1 MDGYL
6 CFECLPVGG
15 ASFADNPEPSCSCV
29 LRVDMSGCFFF
40 NDTAT
45 PEIYTL
51 SLHDALPIW
60 LESGVDHILT
70 FRPEQLSLDSMKA
83 AFFHAFYT
91 LGLGVGVW
99 AIFGAYTTAETR
111 LKRSILA
118 VMLMDTLVAIVA
130 GVMMFSIGLDG
141 TSLDGERGF
150 SLLFVSLPVALAQVP
165 FSQVVITAVFL
176 LVVLIVWATSI
187 SLLEP
192 VVGWLREWLGAPR
205 GWSVVCVGLAVWL
218 AGLASLF
225 SFNVWADYQLAGA
238 TVYRWLELVT
248 GGILIPVVAVLVAT
262 FAGWCLTRRYSA
274 QILGDAPAFFRK
286 LWYWVMRLA
295 LPVVAL
301 WIGVQYTIFSLS
313 NLCDNGNQAIW
324 CGQGAAF
331 AEVAA
336 PVENTPNEPDI
347 QYYGD

>member
-1 MDGYL
+1 VLLAML
-6 CFECLPVGG
+6 
-15 ASFADNPEPSCSCV
+15 FA
-29 LRVDMSGCFFF
+29 
-40 NDTAT
+40 
-45 PEIYTL
+45 L
-51 SLHDALPIW
+51 SAGHGR

-70 FRPEQLSLDSMKA
+70 FRPEQLSLDSIKA
-83 AFFHAFYT
+83 AFFHAFFT

-118 VMLMDTLVAIVA
+118 VVLMDTLVAIVA
-130 GVMMFSIGLDG
+130 GVMMFSIALDG

-248 GGILIPVVAVLVAT
+248 GGILIPVVAMLVAT

-286 LWYWVMRLA
+286 LWYWVMRLV

-301 WIGVQYTIFSLS
+301 WVGIQYTIFSLS
-313 NLCDNGNQAIW
+313 NLCDHGNDAIW
-324 CGQGAAF
+324 CGPGTPV
-331 AEVAA
+331 AEASA
-336 PVENTPNEPDI
+336 LVENAPNGPDI
-347 QYYGD
+347 QYHGE

>member
-1 MDGYL
+1 M
-6 CFECLPVGG
+6 
-15 ASFADNPEPSCSCV
+15 
-29 LRVDMSGCFFF
+29 
-40 NDTAT
+40 
-45 PEIYTL
+45 
-51 SLHDALPIW
+51 
-60 LESGVDHILT
+60 
-70 FRPEQLSLDSMKA
+70 
-83 AFFHAFYT
+83 
-91 LGLGVGVW
+91 
-99 AIFGAYTTAETR
+99 
-111 LKRSILA
+111 
-118 VMLMDTLVAIVA
+118 
-130 GVMMFSIGLDG
+130 
-141 TSLDGERGF
+141 
-150 SLLFVSLPVALAQVP
+150 FVSLPVALAQVP

-248 GGILIPVVAVLVAT
+248 GGILIPVVAMLVAT

-286 LWYWVMRLA
+286 LWYWVMRLV

-301 WIGVQYTIFSLS
+301 WVGIQYTIFSLS
-313 NLCDNGNQAIW
+313 NLCDHGNDAIW
-324 CGQGAAF
+324 CGPGTPV
-331 AEVAA
+331 AEASA
-336 PVENTPNEPDI
+336 LVENAPNGPDI
-347 QYYGD
+347 QYHGE